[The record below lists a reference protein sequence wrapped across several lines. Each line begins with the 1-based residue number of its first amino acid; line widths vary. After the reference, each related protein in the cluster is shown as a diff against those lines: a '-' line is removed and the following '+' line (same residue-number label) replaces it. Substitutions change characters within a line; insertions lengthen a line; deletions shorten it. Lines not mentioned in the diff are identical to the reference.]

1 MTQVKMKLTS
11 QNMHDAHKELQEIFV
26 KKNADYGNSFEES
39 LEKHGLIAAIVR
51 MEDKIS
57 RLQTLSKQD
66 ALVKDESI
74 IDTLKDLSNYA
85 LMSAVWLEQGD
96 VSESTSKKVE
106 KFIFGNEPVV
116 VERQFQSPEFLEFIS
131 ALDKVY
137 DETVF
142 TKRHWLI
149 NLQISSF
156 QDDTVDI
163 NVTDTTKAYDFV
175 KDFFKD
181 KDKTFVFEHLSHKDR
196 KPNLMVVRVTVIDRI
211 EPTPLPKP
219 KLTPR
224 IFKSD
229 ATHPYTATFGVDD
242 YGRPIVVKNHGHDE
256 PQSK

>member
-1 MTQVKMKLTS
+1 MTKLTP
-11 QNMHDAHKELQEIFV
+11 QKMHDAHKELQEIFV
-26 KKNADYGNSFEES
+26 KKNTDYGNSFEES

-51 MEDKIS
+51 MEDKMS

-85 LMSAVWLEQGD
+85 LMSAVWLEQSD
-96 VSESTSKKVE
+96 AK
-106 KFIFGNEPVV
+106 PVKTPV
-116 VERQFQSPEFLEFIS
+116 DYTPTILTEERQFQSPEFLEFIS

-137 DETVF
+137 KETIF
-142 TKRHWLI
+142 SHNHWLV
-149 NLQISSF
+149 NTQVSNF

-163 NVTDTTKAYDFV
+163 AVTDTNKAYDFV

-196 KPNLMVVRVTVIDRI
+196 NTIVKSVRVTVIDRI
-211 EPTPLPKP
+211 EPIPLPKP
-219 KLTPR
+219 KLAPK

-229 ATHPYTATFGVDD
+229 GTHPYTATFGVDD
-242 YGRPIVVKNHGHDE
+242 HGRPIVVKHHEHDNV
-256 PQSK
+256 